1 MERVSLFNFLMVVLF
16 CFKNFLFC
24 VCGLLFCFW
33 DLCDW
38 VIVVCVLVSHQRARP
53 IIVDPGLYM
62 NKKQDVFWVTQR
74 RSRPTAFKLFTGEDP
89 FLVC

>member
-1 MERVSLFNFLMVVLF
+1 MGGFFVLF
-16 CFKNFLFC
+16 CF
-24 VCGLLFCFW
+24 G

-38 VIVVCVLVSHQRARP
+38 VFVMISHQRARP

-62 NKKQDVFWVTQR
+62 NKKQDVFWITQR